1 MTAKVS
7 TQQQK
12 AKPTE
17 SVNNDGGFI
26 PKPLSHRSDIYI
38 EKAWHEYL
46 PGLPSR
52 AIPLFSM
59 IDVVSSLSIQ
69 FHRNTLKSVRH
80 SHTEYAILGTLLLN
94 GSSMQ
99 PSFFTKMLSNA
110 SAGTSQILKKLEKQ
124 GLLVREASSVDKRSV
139 LVGLT
144 EKGKEV
150 AIQLCQA
157 EAEDSSRATRNLSD
171 EELAE
176 LRQALAKIINILR

>member
-1 MTAKVS
+1 MTAKL
-7 TQQQK
+7 
-12 AKPTE
+12 AKTKQTE
-17 SVNNDGGFI
+17 PIDDERGFI
-26 PKPLSHRSDIYI
+26 PKPLSSHSDVYV
-38 EKAWHEYL
+38 EKAWNEYL

-52 AIPLFSM
+52 AIPLFSL

-69 FHRNTLKSVRH
+69 FHRKALKNTRH

-110 SAGTSQILKKLEKQ
+110 SAGTSQILKKLELQ
-124 GLLVREASSVDKRSV
+124 GLLVREASQVDKRSV

-150 AIQLCQA
+150 AIQICQA
-157 EAEDSSRATRNLSD
+157 EAEESFRATRNLSD
-171 EELAE
+171 EEITE
-176 LRQALAKIINILR
+176 LRLALGKIINILR

>member
-1 MTAKVS
+1 MTVKATKS
-7 TQQQK
+7 IK
-12 AKPTE
+12 AKPLE
-17 SVNNDGGFI
+17 NINNEGGFI
-26 PKPLSHRSDIYI
+26 PKPLSNHSDVYV
-38 EKAWHEYL
+38 EKAWHEHL

-52 AIPLFSM
+52 AIPLFSL

-69 FHRNTLKSVRH
+69 FHRKALKNARH

-124 GLLVREASSVDKRSV
+124 GLLIREASLVDKRSV

-144 EKGKEV
+144 EKGKAV

-157 EAEDSSRATRNLSD
+157 EAEESFRATRNLSD
-171 EELAE
+171 DELAE
-176 LRQALAKIINILR
+176 LRQAAAKIINILR